1 MQIAPTPRV
10 ARPYTGISANCSMTA
25 LFRNIHRC
33 ARGASLSHDR
43 YRSCIDTS
51 ETDERFF
58 SWWVE
63 SKALHGTYDKDPVL
77 ERDATDGYRLEKV
90 RDLSVLRVYILGRTA
105 YRQ

>member
-1 MQIAPTPRV
+1 
-10 ARPYTGISANCSMTA
+10 MTT
-25 LFRNIHRC
+25 LCQNIRQC